1 MLCYILLITIYYI
14 NYGRV
19 CFVYLCPTITNIP
32 LDHEITCYIITSN
45 ASRVLP
51 LIARYLLIVT
61 SIERVIGRS
70 ACSLHASEYAIR
82 ETSCT
87 LLALS
92 VDNSVINSENGNL
105 HFKIDVVPL

>member
-19 CFVYLCPTITNIP
+19 CFVYLCPTITSIP
-32 LDHEITCYIITSN
+32 LDHEITCYTI
-45 ASRVLP
+45 ASSAAAY
-51 LIARYLLIVT
+51 IARYLLIVP

-92 VDNSVINSENGNL
+92 VDRDNSGNL
-105 HFKIDVVPL
+105 RFKMSFRFNNDAPL